1 VLFRSGRGIH
11 PDGNKYTAGSIL
23 DQLEGDIERIQEA
36 LEKLTGEVKENE

>member
-1 VLFRSGRGIH
+1 
-11 PDGNKYTAGSIL
+11 L